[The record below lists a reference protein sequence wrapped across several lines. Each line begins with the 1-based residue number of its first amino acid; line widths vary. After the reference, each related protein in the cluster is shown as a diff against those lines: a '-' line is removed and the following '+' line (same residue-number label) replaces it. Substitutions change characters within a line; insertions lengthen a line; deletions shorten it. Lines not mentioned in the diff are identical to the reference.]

1 MVNNH
6 KTFFKLRDRIVV
18 YTCVANIFNFIDI
31 HYDGR
36 GFIVPMPKGSS
47 RLPINTDGAPAPL
60 YQRVKQMIIQQI
72 QSGVWPPHF
81 RIPSESELVAQL
93 GFSRMTINRALRELT
108 AEGLLIR
115 MQGVGTFVSEPK
127 GHAALFEIRNIAD
140 EIAERGHQHH
150 SKIVTLEAT
159 KANQKQALDLELQEG
174 ECIFH
179 SVIVHFEE
187 NIPVQI
193 EERYISAQVAPDYLQ
208 QDFTLQTPN
217 QYLNSIAPVTEGEH
231 VVESVLGSG
240 HECKLLQIAPHE
252 PCLLIHRRTWSGLL
266 VVSSTRLLYPG
277 SRYRLEGRFGL

>member
-1 MVNNH
+1 MQ
-6 KTFFKLRDRIVV
+6 T
-18 YTCVANIFNFIDI
+18 
-31 HYDGR
+31 
-36 GFIVPMPKGSS
+36 PKGSS
-47 RLPINTDGAPAPL
+47 RLLINTDGAPAPL
-60 YQRVKQMIIQQI
+60 YQRVKHMIIQQI
-72 QSGVWPPHF
+72 QTGVWPPHF
-81 RIPSESELVAQL
+81 RIPSESELVEQL

-115 MQGVGTFVSEPK
+115 MQGVGSFVAEPK

-140 EIAERGHQHH
+140 EIAERGHHHH
-150 SKIVTLEAT
+150 SKVVILKLT

-174 ECIFH
+174 ERIFH
-179 SVIVHFEE
+179 SLLIHYEE

-193 EERYISAQVAPDYLQ
+193 EERYISAKVAPEYLQ

-231 VVESVLGSG
+231 LVEAVLGSSN
-240 HECKLLQIAPHE
+240 ECKLLQIAPHE